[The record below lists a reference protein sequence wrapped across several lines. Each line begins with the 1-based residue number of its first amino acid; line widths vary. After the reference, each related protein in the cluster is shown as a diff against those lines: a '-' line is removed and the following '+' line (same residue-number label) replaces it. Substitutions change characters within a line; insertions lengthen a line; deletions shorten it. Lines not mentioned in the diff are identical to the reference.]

1 MMSPSRIRSAA
12 GAADYYAKDDYYIEG
27 EAGAPNLEWG
37 GQGAADLGLSGK
49 VDASDLRAILDGR
62 NPNADGPALTA
73 TDNKAKHHAGWD
85 FTFAVPKS
93 VTLLV
98 IAAEK
103 HDPALADRLKG
114 HIMAANKTMMDY
126 IEANHAV
133 TRVRDE
139 EGGIREVKTGNL
151 VYGSVMH
158 VTTRGGDPHLHVHNP
173 IANTTKNP
181 ETGEYGALETRHMYK
196 WQKNTS
202 LVGARELQD
211 RLMGEGFSVTRK
223 GELAWEIAGSSEKL
237 VKEFSTRSQEINA
250 GAEAL
255 AAERGMASVS
265 DEQRTMIQKQTRKAK
280 GDVVREVLQKE
291 WSERA
296 EKVDAGALARMVAE
310 RALERGQDVTAK
322 IVGTINP
329 AIAKVRKVIRDYT
342 GANDRED
349 PYARKVADPDK
360 QAQAAVS
367 LGIRSAE
374 ERDAVVSKHLILQKA
389 LLTSD
394 AGVTYAR
401 LSASFDRFVK
411 AGVIVD
417 ADRTRMDGVT
427 TANTL
432 ARENAIVE
440 AIERGRG
447 AAPQLI
453 SPHALDKAMGPEM
466 IKDRTGLSLTKGQ
479 AAGARHMLES
489 KDRYA
494 VVEGLAG
501 VGKTTALKV
510 TNDIAERHGLHMFGI
525 AAQHR
530 FAEEIRKAGVGAT
543 TVESFLRKAERAV
556 EKGGD
561 RLARMRGKF
570 SNTILMVDESS
581 TLTNDTMYRLVRVVD
596 GLQIPAVRFQ
606 GDRGQLGGPGAGNP
620 FKAIIDRNADRVM
633 MDQILRQQR
642 APTHLKDAVQRM
654 GEGKFKEGLALLQ
667 PNIEAVGRDADQ
679 AAIADRVVERYLE
692 MSKARDTQIV
702 VATNA
707 MRGLVSARLRTELQ
721 DAGSLSTKERQV
733 DRLYAKNM
741 KRAEQSD
748 ARSYE
753 LGDKIVANDA
763 FSGAATPRHMVETI
777 VGVDRENNM
786 LKVRSDKGRERMVDL
801 NEEASRRSPSF
812 STFTERSHPIAA
824 GERMVWEARFADRGY
839 ERGGA
844 FTVTAIDNNAVTIRH
859 DGKGAMAGKTE
870 RLSPN
875 DEALRFSGYG
885 YAMTG
890 DRAQG
895 STFKGVVFE
904 MSSKLGEAANMA
916 RLYVMSSRL
925 SEDAQM
931 ITDDL
936 SRTAQLILRQDG
948 QKLVA
953 LDEIRKAEAELKRDQ
968 AKADPFAPE
977 KDMDLSK
984 GMDRG
989 FSPDMGAV
997 GGDRQK
1003 AREKDRDVQIQ
1014 QQQNMG
1020 L

>member
-1 MMSPSRIRSAA
+1 MMSPSRIKSAG

-37 GQGAADLGLSGK
+37 GQGAADLGLRGR

-62 NPNADGPALTA
+62 NPDPNGPSLTA
-73 TDNKAKHHAGWD
+73 TENKSHHHAGWD

-126 IEANHAV
+126 LEANHAV

-211 RLMGEGFSVTRK
+211 RLMGEGFSITRK

-237 VKEFSTRSQEINA
+237 LREFSTRTQEINA
-250 GAEAL
+250 GAAAL
-255 AAERGMASVS
+255 AAERGVTSVS

-296 EKVDAGALARMVAE
+296 EKVDAGEMARMVAE
-310 RALERGQDVTAK
+310 RAVERGQDMTAK
-322 IVGTINP
+322 LVGAINP
-329 AIAKVRKVIRDYT
+329 AIAKVRKLVRDYT
-342 GANDRED
+342 GANTRDD
-349 PYARKVADPDK
+349 PYAAVPDPDR
-360 QAQAAVS
+360 QAQSLVS

-389 LLTSD
+389 LLASD

-411 AGVIVD
+411 AGVIVE

-427 TANTL
+427 TAATL
-432 ARENAIVE
+432 ARETAIVQ

-453 SPHALDKAMGPEM
+453 APHALDKAMGPGM

-479 AAGARHMLES
+479 AAGARHMLS
-489 KDRYA
+489 SSDRYA

-543 TVESFLRKAERAV
+543 TVESFLRKAERAMD
-556 EKGGD
+556 KGGE
-561 RLARMRGKF
+561 RLTRMRGKF
-570 SNTILMVDESS
+570 ANTILMVDESS

-620 FKAIIDRNADRVM
+620 FKAIIDRGADRVM

-654 GEGKFKEGLALLQ
+654 GEGKFKEGLALLR
-667 PNIEAVGRDADQ
+667 PNIEAVGRGADQ
-679 AAIADRVVERYLE
+679 AAIADRVVARYLT
-692 MSKARDTQIV
+692 MSQERETQIV

-707 MRGLVSARLRTELQ
+707 MRGLVSSRLRSELQ
-721 DAGSLSTKERQV
+721 QAGQLSSAERQV

-741 KRAEQSD
+741 TRAEQRD
-748 ARSYE
+748 ARFYE

-777 VGVDRENNM
+777 VGVDRDNNM

-801 NEEASRRSPSF
+801 NEEGSRRSPSF

-824 GERMVWEARFADRGY
+824 GDRMVWEARFADRGY

-844 FTVTAIDNNAVTIRH
+844 FTITAMDQNAVTIRH
-859 DGKGAMAGKTE
+859 EGEGAMAGKTE
-870 RLSPN
+870 RLSRN

-885 YAMTG
+885 YAMTA

-925 SEDAQM
+925 AEDAQM
-931 ITDDL
+931 VTDDL

-953 LDEIRKAEAELKRDQ
+953 LDEIRKAEAELKKDE

-977 KDMDLSK
+977 KDKDLSK

-989 FSPDMGAV
+989 LSADIGSAA
-997 GGDRQK
+997 GERQK
-1003 AREKDRDVQIQ
+1003 TRTKERDVQIQ
-1014 QQQNMG
+1014 QQNMG